1 MPECGP
7 HSHTLMR
14 APSFHCPPVDLS
26 RRRHRYIRRRNNG
39 KQRTIMRFSIIMPVL
54 NEELVLDAQ
63 LAQLAHQ
70 CTKHDCELIIVDG
83 GSSDRTTTIAQ
94 RYGLVLEAQRGRAA
108 QMNAGAASANGD
120 VLLFLHADTLL
131 PGDA

>member
-26 RRRHRYIRRRNNG
+26 RRRHRYIRRRYDG

-70 CTKHDCELIIVDG
+70 CTQHDCELIIVDG
-83 GSSDRTTTIAQ
+83 GSSDCTTTIAQ
-94 RYGLVLEAQRGRAA
+94 RHGRLLEVQRAPAA
-108 QMNAGAASANGD
+108 QITVG
-120 VLLFLHADTLL
+120 
-131 PGDA
+131 